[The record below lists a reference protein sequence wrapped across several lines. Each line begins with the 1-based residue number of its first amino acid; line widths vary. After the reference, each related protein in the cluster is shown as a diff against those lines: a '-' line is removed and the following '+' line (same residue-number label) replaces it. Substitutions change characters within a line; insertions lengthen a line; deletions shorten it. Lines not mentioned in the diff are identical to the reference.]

1 MSDPVLVDPA
11 ALPAPETLFASALFL
26 MTNHARTRCPLLTR
40 MIAQQL
46 LHLANHPSERV
57 TPQLRAVCEK
67 LAGQWG
73 DVHALAQ
80 QARHPALPDVAPLL
94 H

>member
-1 MSDPVLVDPA
+1 MKPA
-11 ALPAPETLFASALFL
+11 HTALPPPETLLASALFL
-26 MTNHARTRCPLLTR
+26 MTNHARTRCPLVTR

-46 LHLANHPSERV
+46 LHLARHPSESV

-67 LAGQWG
+67 LAGQWTE
-73 DVHALAQ
+73 
-80 QARHPALPDVAPLL
+80 ARGMTSDMPPGQVPDLL

>member
-1 MSDPVLVDPA
+1 MNLPA
-11 ALPAPETLFASALFL
+11 ATLPSPEVLLASALFL

-40 MIAQQL
+40 MISQQL
-46 LHLANHPSERV
+46 LHVARHPSASV
-57 TPQLRAVCEK
+57 TPQLRDVCEK

-73 DVHALAQ
+73 NARAAGIAGGDVRAFES
-80 QARHPALPDVAPLL
+80 PASI

>member
-1 MSDPVLVDPA
+1 MKPA
-11 ALPAPETLFASALFL
+11 ALPAPETLLASALFL
-26 MTNHARTRCPLLTR
+26 MTNHARTRCPLVTR

-46 LHLANHPSERV
+46 LHLAHHPSESV

-73 DVHALAQ
+73 D
-80 QARHPALPDVAPLL
+80 AREMASTGRGLMGEGMLL

>member
-1 MSDPVLVDPA
+1 MKPETA
-11 ALPAPETLFASALFL
+11 ALPAPETLLASALFL
-26 MTNHARTRCPLLTR
+26 MTNHARTRCPLVTR

-46 LHLANHPSERV
+46 LHLANHPSDSV

-67 LAGQWG
+67 LAGQWT
-73 DVHALAQ
+73 DARQVVSASMLLAGSEGS
-80 QARHPALPDVAPLL
+80 LL

>member
-1 MSDPVLVDPA
+1 MNDPVPVNPA
-11 ALPAPETLFASALFL
+11 ALPAPETLLASALFL

-40 MIAQQL
+40 MISQQL
-46 LHLANHPSERV
+46 LYLARHPSESV

-73 DVHALAQ
+73 DASALAQ
-80 QARHPALPDVAPLL
+80 DGRHPAAPQSPILL

>member
-1 MSDPVLVDPA
+1 MNLPA
-11 ALPAPETLFASALFL
+11 ATLPSPETLIASALYL

-40 MIAQQL
+40 MISQQL
-46 LHLANHPSERV
+46 LHVAQHPSTTV

-67 LAGQWG
+67 LAKQWG
-73 DVHALAQ
+73 EARAAGIPGDEALALLE
-80 QARHPALPDVAPLL
+80 APALL